1 MSSRARPGAI
11 LSAQERNDYQP
22 AVIRR
27 APKRTPAGSASVVRL
42 QISRMPFSSRAE
54 VSDGYP
60 TVQEEV
66 ARLSASPEVHS
77 ACNWFCAQEPQFAHW
92 QVEMARIP
100 APPFGEGPR
109 AAWLAERFRDLGLDD
124 VRVDDVGNVFGIHPG
139 FGRRYITLS
148 AHIDTV
154 FPAGTPL
161 NVRRQGSR
169 LYGPGVSDN
178 GAGVTALLA
187 TAAMLRS
194 VKVRHALPFLFIGN
208 VGEEGEGDLR
218 GMRHIFATPRWKDSI
233 AYSVILD
240 GAGSDSVVAEA
251 LGSRRFEIIV
261 RGPGGHSWSDFG
273 APNPIVVLARAIER
287 FCQTPVSSTPKS
299 TFNIGVVRGGTS
311 VNSIP
316 ESASMRVDLRST
328 STTEL
333 ERLERSLRVCLD
345 LSVQSEQRLAEGH
358 RSTQRKTHAVT
369 TEVVVIGDRPA
380 GELDPN
386 ARILQVL
393 RAVDAHLG
401 NVAQVQRA
409 STDANIPLSLG
420 REAVAIGGGGSGGG
434 AHTLQEWF
442 DCTGRELGLKRILL
456 TLLALAGV
464 GE

>member
-1 MSSRARPGAI
+1 MPSSPQ
-11 LSAQERNDYQP
+11 AQ
-22 AVIRR
+22 
-27 APKRTPAGSASVVRL
+27 
-42 QISRMPFSSRAE
+42 
-54 VSDGYP
+54 VSDAYP

-66 ARLSASPEVHS
+66 ARLSASPELRS
-77 ACNWFCAQEPQFAHW
+77 AFNWFRAQEPQLAHW
-92 QVEMARIP
+92 QLEMARIA
-100 APPFGEGPR
+100 APPFGEGAR
-109 AAWLAERFRDLGLDD
+109 AAWLAERFRELALDD

-139 FGRRYITLS
+139 FGRRYIALS

-161 NVRRQGSR
+161 NIRQQGSR

-178 GAGVTALLA
+178 GAGVTAMLAIAALLRA
-187 TAAMLRS
+187 VR
-194 VKVRHALPFLFIGN
+194 VRHALPFLFIGN

-233 AYSVILD
+233 AYSLILD
-240 GAGSDSVVAEA
+240 GAGSDTIVAEA
-251 LGSRRFEIIV
+251 LGSRRFEVIV

-273 APNPIVVLARAIER
+273 APNPIVILARAIES
-287 FCQTPVSSTPKS
+287 FCQTPVPTTPKS
-299 TFNIGVVRGGTS
+299 TFNIGVIRGGTS

-328 STTEL
+328 SSTEL

-345 LSVQSEQRLAEGH
+345 RSMEVERRAAEARG
-358 RSTQRKTHAVT
+358 SAPRKTHNVT

-380 GELDPN
+380 GELEHS
-386 ARILQVL
+386 ARILQVV

-401 NVAQVQRA
+401 SVAQVQRA
-409 STDANIPLSLG
+409 STDANIPLSMG
-420 REAVAIGGGGSGGG
+420 REAIAIGGGGSGGG

-442 DCTGRELGLKRILL
+442 DCSGRELGLKRILL